1 MAKKKKAVPSEEVK
15 RIFEEIEKLSDD
27 DFDVL
32 KDMVDEKWFDEHF
45 KFDEEEFKKL
55 MDEFNADIDFL
66 DAKKRDKSKT
76 D

>member
-1 MAKKKKAVPSEEVK
+1 MARKKKAVPSEEVK

-55 MDEFNADIDFL
+55 IDKF
-66 DAKKRDKSKT
+66 DVD
-76 D
+76 

>member
-27 DFDVL
+27 DFNIL

-55 MDEFNADIDFL
+55 IDKF
-66 DAKKRDKSKT
+66 DVD
-76 D
+76 

>member
-27 DFDVL
+27 DFDTL
-32 KDMVDEKWFDEHF
+32 KDMIDEKWFDIHF

-55 MDEFNADIDFL
+55 MDEFNADIDFN
-66 DAKKRDKSKT
+66 
-76 D
+76 

>member
-27 DFDVL
+27 DFDTL
-32 KDMVDEKWFDEHF
+32 KDMIDEKWFDIHF

-55 MDEFNADIDFL
+55 MDGLNKDIDFN
-66 DAKKRDKSKT
+66 
-76 D
+76 

>member
-27 DFDVL
+27 DFNIL

-55 MDEFNADIDFL
+55 MDGLNKDIDFN
-66 DAKKRDKSKT
+66 SES
-76 D
+76 

>member
-1 MAKKKKAVPSEEVK
+1 MAKRKKAVPSEEVK

-27 DFDVL
+27 DFNIL

-55 MDEFNADIDFL
+55 MDGLNKDIDF
-66 DAKKRDKSKT
+66 
-76 D
+76 

>member
-27 DFDVL
+27 DFNIL

-55 MDEFNADIDFL
+55 MDGLNKDIDFN
-66 DAKKRDKSKT
+66 
-76 D
+76 